1 MLIITLLVFLQGYL
15 ISLPQLDLGIQ
26 SSDRAGDLSGLFLL
40 IPARHGVEDGSLLK
54 RAVQS
59 SSPCEISIPLSQ
71 YSPSS

>member
-15 ISLPQLDLGIQ
+15 FSLPQLDLGIQ
-26 SSDRAGDLSGLFLL
+26 SSDRAGDLSGFFLL
-40 IPARHGVEDGSLLK
+40 IPARHWVEGGSLLT

-71 YSPSS
+71 SSPSS